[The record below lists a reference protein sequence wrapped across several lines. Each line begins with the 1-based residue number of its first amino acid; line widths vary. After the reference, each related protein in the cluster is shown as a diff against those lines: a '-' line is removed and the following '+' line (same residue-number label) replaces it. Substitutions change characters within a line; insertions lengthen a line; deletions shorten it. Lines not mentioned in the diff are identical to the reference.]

1 VAHMTS
7 YREGMNPTVVKYLKL
22 LVENN
27 HIQIEKLQHLSIQ
40 IRVQLHQMTWLL
52 LIVLVM

>member
-1 VAHMTS
+1 MAHMTS